1 MSGATRTITRY
12 AVSAACCG
20 LTVFLGYYIQR
31 TGFGWLLAAYGLFF
45 GLYLGI
51 IWQKNRSEAEIKWY
65 TALGVVLRVLLLF
78 SLPNLSDD
86 FYRFLWDGHLTVAGI
101 HPFAH
106 PPAWFMAQH
115 SMVPGLSPDL
125 FARLNSPDYFTV
137 YPPFCQAIF
146 ALAVWVAPQS
156 WWGGVVVMK
165 VFLLAGELGTL
176 WLFRRYW
183 SEALGHKVLLYALNP
198 LLILE
203 IMGNCHFEG
212 LMIFFL
218 LAGWQMLQRGR
229 LPAAAGLWALATA
242 TKLLPPLFLP
252 LAWRWL
258 GWRRGWVF
266 QLLFAGTCGLLFLP
280 LLNKQVLMNMSQSLG
295 LYFQRFEFNASLYYL
310 AQTVS
315 RWQTGFYYVEV
326 IGPALALVT
335 LAGTL
340 WLTARTRSQGSVQTR
355 RWLLPETML
364 WASFLYLTCATTVH
378 PWYATVPLTLGI
390 LAGWHFPIMWSG
402 LIILSYSHYTGAVP
416 AENYVWIGLEYGI
429 LWLFILGEVWL
440 KKQSASC
447 SLVRR
452 LGAVRP
458 DILRSDDSK
467 PSDR

>member
-1 MSGATRTITRY
+1 MSGATRTIIRY
-12 AVSAACCG
+12 AVSAACCA
-20 LTVFLGYYIQR
+20 LTVFLGYYVQR
-31 TGFGWLLAAYGLFF
+31 TEFGWLLAAYGLFF
-45 GLYLGI
+45 GLYLGVI
-51 IWQKNRSEAEIKWY
+51 RQKNLSDAEIKWY
-65 TALGVVLRVLLLF
+65 AALGIALRCLLLF

-86 FYRFLWDGHLTVAGI
+86 FYRFLWDGHLTVAGV

-115 SMVPGLSPDL
+115 QVLPGLSPEL

-176 WLFRRYW
+176 WLFHRYW
-183 SEALGHKVLLYALNP
+183 SVLSGNKVLRYALNP

-203 IMGNCHFEG
+203 IVGNCHFEG

-218 LAGWQMLQRGR
+218 LAGWQMLQRNR

-258 GWRRGWVF
+258 GWRQGWIF
-266 QLLFAGTCGLLFLP
+266 QLLFAGACGLLFLP
-280 LLNKQVLMNMSQSLG
+280 LLDKQVLLNMSQSLG
-295 LYFQRFEFNASLYYL
+295 LYFQMFEFNASLYYL
-310 AQTVS
+310 AQAAS
-315 RWQTGFYYVEV
+315 RWRTGFYYVEI

-340 WLTARTRSQGSVQTR
+340 WLTMRTSPPGSAQPR
-355 RWLLPETML
+355 RWTLPETML
-364 WASFLYLTCATTVH
+364 WASFLYLNCATTVH
-378 PWYATVPLTLGI
+378 PWYATVPLALG
-390 LAGWHFPIMWSG
+390 LLTGWRFPVLWSG
-402 LIILSYSHYTGAVP
+402 LIMLSYSHYAGGGS
-416 AENYVWIGLEYGI
+416 AENYQLIGLEYGL
-429 LWLFILGEVWL
+429 LWIFILVEL
-440 KKQSASC
+440 LIKKQSASC
-447 SLVRR
+447 LLIRR
-452 LGAVRP
+452 PGAGSTDTMP
-458 DILRSDDSK
+458 SEYSK
-467 PSDR
+467 TSDR